1 MFCLAIWGSICHL
14 LLHVSPQLA
23 YFLQI
28 LTIEQNQYV
37 MVFTDK
43 RNVSPKMTPT
53 WTAARLD
60 EYGKSRGRAEA
71 WARRAKMGEFVGDPF
86 ETLNLPLSF
95 QIYSIFSAFLV
106 AFAFGRST
114 PNLLM
119 QLDVPPGSAD
129 ILQGPALAILVASLG
144 SAVISGAV
152 LAPSKNRGVFI
163 WSMKGL
169 LAGPAAVLQLRGLED
184 LITRAEEEEQGR
196 Q

>member
-1 MFCLAIWGSICHL
+1 MT
-14 LLHVSPQLA
+14 LHVHLYVSPKQLSA
-23 YFLQI
+23 NFNFNPSI
-28 LTIEQNQYV
+28 VRTNQYV
-37 MVFTDK
+37 TLFTDK
-43 RNVSPKMTPT
+43 RNVSPKMTPA
-53 WTAARLD
+53 WTAERLD
-60 EYGKSRGRAEA
+60 EYGKARGKAEA

-114 PNLLM
+114 PNLLERF
-119 QLDVPPGSAD
+119 DIPPGSAD

-152 LAPSKNRGVFI
+152 LAPSKNRGTFI
-163 WSMKGL
+163 WAMKGL
-169 LAGPAAVLQLRGLED
+169 LAGPAAVLQLRGLAD
-184 LITRAEEEEQGR
+184 LITQGEEEEQGR